1 MEDKRS
7 PSVFGP
13 SGYITPTSPAD
24 PPKPDTAT
32 ADYAAYCE
40 GFAMQLAGNVTVPRA
55 TEGYTARQIAA
66 HAMGRVDAKD
76 ADPSVCVK
84 AKITGL
90 LDLMFA

>member
-1 MEDKRS
+1 MEDKRR
-7 PSVFGP
+7 P
-13 SGYITPTSPAD
+13 YITPTPPVD
-24 PPKPDTAT
+24 PSKQPDTAT
-32 ADYAAYCE
+32 VDYAAYCE

-66 HAMGRVDAKD
+66 HAMGRVDAKY
-76 ADPSVCVK
+76 AEPNVCVK

>member
-1 MEDKRS
+1 MTT
-7 PSVFGP
+7 VV
-13 SGYITPTSPAD
+13 TPDGAHLSSD

-66 HAMGRVDAKD
+66 HAMGRVDAKND
-76 ADPSVCVK
+76 DDPGLCRK
-84 AKITGL
+84 NEITSL
-90 LDLMFA
+90 LDLLLA

>member
-1 MEDKRS
+1 MEPIKL
-7 PSVFGP
+7 
-13 SGYITPTSPAD
+13 
-24 PPKPDTAT
+24 DTAT

-40 GFAMQLAGNVTVPRA
+40 GFAMQLAGNAIVPRI

-76 ADPSVCVK
+76 TEPSVCVK